1 VPDHPAARTARH
13 PAEGGVPPAGRSAR
27 GRPRYEALG
36 TAGADYPLEASRR
49 LGLGDAGG
57 VRAGLAPHTDPQDV
71 DRLVEAVGDAVATLR
86 R

>member
-1 VPDHPAARTARH
+1 MPDHPAA
-13 PAEGGVPPAGRSAR
+13 
-27 GRPRYEALG
+27 
-36 TAGADYPLEASRR
+36 DYALEASRR
-49 LGLGDAGG
+49 LGMGDAGG